1 MLRIEWISCPEKLK
15 QTLVFTSATSP
26 DLMSDQDL
34 YAVFE
39 IAEMFHFES
48 KLPSTWNQFS
58 AYILPFKS
66 PQCGLF
72 CIPLKF
78 YWILIFQIIIPWL
91 PVG

>member
-39 IAEMFHFES
+39 MAEMFHFES
-48 KLPSTWNQFS
+48 KLPST
-58 AYILPFKS
+58 
-66 PQCGLF
+66 
-72 CIPLKF
+72 
-78 YWILIFQIIIPWL
+78 
-91 PVG
+91 